1 MSEKASWCNP
11 VIDKTSC
18 IGSKCMFKDC
28 NKCQFSYLKIDKFK
42 EKKMRRE
49 DFIEIKEE
57 HFEICEKFI
66 KNGGDCD
73 VVDCR
78 LCPFRKDNAVNGE
91 RCFENFGY
99 TRVDV
104 VRSAE
109 QFLEFRKNKT
119 NKKESKMSKRDMMRG
134 IMARLQKEYGI
145 KVCDARKLSS
155 IDECYKSFDKL
166 VEAVAENKK
175 AVEMS
180 SIVEQSRDVDKEINA
195 IVKKVDELKV
205 EKIKLTGVIEKLED
219 ENCKVKKEK
228 QKFKTKVEELEKS
241 NKILKEQNELLTKD
255 IEKLVDKKID
265 LVGAKVMKQLKIDD
279 LETLVAIQKRKIKRM
294 VWSFYGLA
302 ILCGIAIYFL

>member
-11 VIDKTSC
+11 AVDKTSC
-18 IGSKCMFKDC
+18 IGSKCLFKDC
-28 NKCQFSYLKIDKFK
+28 NKCQFGYLKIDKFK
-42 EKKMRRE
+42 E
-49 DFIEIKEE
+49 
-57 HFEICEKFI
+57 
-66 KNGGDCD
+66 
-73 VVDCR
+73 
-78 LCPFRKDNAVNGE
+78 A
-91 RCFENFGY
+91 
-99 TRVDV
+99 
-104 VRSAE
+104 
-109 QFLEFRKNKT
+109 
-119 NKKESKMSKRDMMRG
+119 KMSKRDMMRG
-134 IMARLQKEYGI
+134 IMARLQKEYKI

-166 VEAVAENKK
+166 VEAVTENKK
-175 AVEMS
+175 GVEMS

-219 ENCKVKKEK
+219 ENCKLKKEK
-228 QKFKTKVEELEKS
+228 QKLKVRVEELEKS

-279 LETLVAIQKRKIKRM
+279 LETLVAIQKRKTKRM